1 MYSIAL
7 TPKKELSQALEQY
20 ASRLEPATLQVTLPP
35 ATNDPAAIASLDLSL
50 SYYEKLKEEFT
61 RVYQEFSQRAKTVQS
76 ISREIINL
84 YNELGIPKSQI
95 DRNVVEFGTSQPER
109 LGLLNDDLDY
119 LRGKKDVLL
128 AEKEKR
134 NAQIEDLK
142 IEIGELW
149 EKLGVDPQEQK
160 TFLAQRRGYDLKT
173 IREVR
178 FTDNHSSALRQWLTD
193 RNCSWRRSLT
203 G

>member
-178 FTDNHSSALRQWLTD
+178 LIIIQVHLDN
-193 RNCSWRRSLT
+193 